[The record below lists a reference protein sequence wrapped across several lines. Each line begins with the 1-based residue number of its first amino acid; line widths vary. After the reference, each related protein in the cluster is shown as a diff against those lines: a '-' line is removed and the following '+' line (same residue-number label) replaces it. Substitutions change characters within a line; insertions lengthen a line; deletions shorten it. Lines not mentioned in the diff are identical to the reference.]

1 MAKRKQGGPMQDPS
15 PNPPTPP
22 AGTPNAGAK
31 GSERTVWIYTVYVAA
46 ALVLLGLL
54 AYHFSNYIL
63 K

>member
-1 MAKRKQGGPMQDPS
+1 MQDPGS
-15 PNPPTPP
+15 NPATPP
-22 AGTPNAGAK
+22 VGGPNSTTK